1 LYSKSDAVSRKKKTK
16 TSNYAHRL
24 LHVHLNAMKNK
35 RINIK
40 LHTSIGALFHTMKM
54 LKGIFKHKVFFK
66 SIIYNIHK
74 ALLQQTPRLN
84 LKSE

>member
-1 LYSKSDAVSRKKKTK
+1 
-16 TSNYAHRL
+16 
-24 LHVHLNAMKNK
+24 
-35 RINIK
+35 
-40 LHTSIGALFHTMKM
+40 MKM

-84 LKSE
+84 LKSEWYVSKNLSSFYDKSQLSMPSKIQVTRTENIIAITVKAP